1 MSDQLV
7 QYSVSRGIA
16 RIALDS
22 PRNRNA
28 LSAAMVAQ
36 LTRGAG
42 HGRPP
47 TTAVRAVELTH
58 TGNTFCAGADLSE
71 ASKGG
76 MKDGAL
82 RVLAL
87 LRDIVALPKPV
98 VGSIDGHVRAGGLG
112 LVGACDIVLAG
123 PKSTFAF
130 SEVRLG
136 LAPAM
141 ISLTTIPRLDPRAAS
156 RYYLTGESFDAPTA
170 ARIGLITEAVEDI
183 DAGTL
188 AVLDALRGC
197 SPQGLRETKP
207 LLTAGILDGFDCQGG
222 GAGRAVR
229 PAVRVGRGQPRG
241 CARSWRKAQPPW
253 AAAVTSEAPGI
264 RRGRGP
270 GSVRHEP
277 QDQQVLLGQHGCL
290 RPRAPPS

>member
-1 MSDQLV
+1 MRAMPEELV
-7 QYSVSRGIA
+7 QYSVGRGIA

-28 LSAAMVAQ
+28 LSAAMVGQLAQ
-36 LTRGAG
+36 ALA
-42 HGRPP
+42 
-47 TTAVRAVELTH
+47 TAAADGGVRAVELTH

-82 RVLAL
+82 RVLGL
-87 LRDIVALPKPV
+87 LRDIVAMPKPV

-112 LVGACDIVLAG
+112 IVGACDIVLAG
-123 PKSTFAF
+123 PASTFAF

-188 AVLDALRGC
+188 AILDALRAC

-207 LLTAGILDGFDCQGG
+207 LLTAGLLDGFGARAEALADQSARLFGSEEARQGMS
-222 GAGRAVR
+222 AFLEKR
-229 PAVRVGRGQPRG
+229 P
-241 CARSWRKAQPPW
+241 PPW
-253 AAAVTSEAPGI
+253 AA
-264 RRGRGP
+264 
-270 GSVRHEP
+270 
-277 QDQQVLLGQHGCL
+277 Q
-290 RPRAPPS
+290 